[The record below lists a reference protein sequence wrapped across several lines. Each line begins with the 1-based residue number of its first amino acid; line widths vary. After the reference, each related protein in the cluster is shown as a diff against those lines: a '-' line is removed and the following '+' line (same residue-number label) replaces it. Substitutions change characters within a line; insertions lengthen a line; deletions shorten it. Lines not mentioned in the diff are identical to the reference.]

1 MGGIYN
7 KMKKK
12 NTGIKWIIAI
22 IVIGVIAAVMIPRLG
37 KAKDVAGDEI
47 EVKTGNIKTYY
58 SFSGSIEAKNR
69 QIVFADQPIQISE
82 FKVKAGDMVKK
93 DDVLYKT
100 NRGVN
105 IKSEIDGEV
114 LEIYVEE
121 DEQIAPGTK
130 IIEIVDY
137 EDLQLKVKV
146 DEYDLKSINIDQ
158 LADVTIHALNKDF
171 EGKITDIAK
180 EGIYV
185 NGVTFFNTTIS
196 IVNEGDILVGMS
208 AEAKV
213 LNQTSDNAPILP
225 MTAIKFK
232 EDNTPYVNIK
242 NDRILDEVELEIG
255 ITDGINAEIK
265 SGLSVGDKIFVPK
278 SNVVRF
284 GPPEGMRSSN
294 GVNQ

>member
-1 MGGIYN
+1 
-7 KMKKK
+7 MKKK
-12 NTGIKWIIAI
+12 NTGIKWVIALII
-22 IVIGVIAAVMIPRLG
+22 IGVIAATMIPRLK
-37 KAKDVAGDEI
+37 KAKNVAGDEI
-47 EVKTGNIKTYY
+47 EVKTGSIKTYY

-69 QIVFADQPIQISE
+69 QMIFADQPIQISE
-82 FKVKAGDMVKK
+82 FKFKAGDIVAK

-100 NRGVN
+100 NRGLN

-114 LEIYVEE
+114 LEVYVEE

-137 EDLQLKVKV
+137 KELQLKVKV
-146 DEYDLKSINIDQ
+146 DEYDLKSIKIDQ

-171 EGKITDIAK
+171 EGTITDIAK
-180 EGIYV
+180 EGIYM

-213 LNQTSDNAPILP
+213 LNQTSENTPILP
-225 MTAIKFK
+225 MSAIKFK
-232 EDNTPYVNIK
+232 EDNSPYVNTKI
-242 NDRILDEVELEIG
+242 DGVLSELGLEIG

-265 SGLSVGDKIFVPK
+265 SGLKVGDKIFIPK

-284 GPPEGMRSSN
+284 GPPEGMRSGN
-294 GVNQ
+294 GGKQ

>member
-1 MGGIYN
+1 
-7 KMKKK
+7 MKKK
-12 NTGIKWIIAI
+12 NTGMKWIIAI
-22 IVIGVIAAVMIPRLG
+22 VIIGVIAAVMIPRLT
-37 KAKDVAGDEI
+37 KAKDVAGDEV
-47 EVKTGNIKTYY
+47 EVKTGSIKTYY

-69 QIVFADQPIQISE
+69 QTVFADQPIQISE
-82 FKVKAGDMVKK
+82 LMVKAGDMVVK

-114 LEIYVEE
+114 LEVYVEE

-130 IIEIVDY
+130 IIDVVDY
-137 EDLQLKVKV
+137 KDLQLKVKV

-158 LADVTIHALNKDF
+158 IANVTIHALNKDF
-171 EGKITDIAK
+171 EGIITDIPK
-180 EGIYV
+180 EGVYM

-232 EDNTPYVNIK
+232 EDNTPYVNTK
-242 NDRILDEVELEIG
+242 VEGVLDEVELEIG

-278 SNVVRF
+278 SNIVRF
-284 GPPEGMRSSN
+284 GPPEGMRSN
-294 GVNQ
+294 GGGNQ

>member
-1 MGGIYN
+1 
-7 KMKKK
+7 MKKK
-12 NTGIKWIIAI
+12 NTGMKWIIAI
-22 IVIGVIAAVMIPRLG
+22 IIIGVIAAVMVPRLT
-37 KAKDVAGDEI
+37 KVKDVAGDEL
-47 EVKTGNIKTYY
+47 EVKTGSIKTYY

-82 FKVKAGDMVKK
+82 FKVKAGDIVAK

-105 IKSEIDGEV
+105 IKSEIDGEI

-130 IIEIVDY
+130 VIEVVDY
-137 EDLQLKVKV
+137 KDLQLKVKV
-146 DEYDLKSINIDQ
+146 DEYDLKSIKIDQ
-158 LADVTIHALNKDF
+158 TANVTIHALEKDF
-171 EGKITDIAK
+171 EGIITEISK
-180 EGIYV
+180 EGVYI
-185 NGVTFFNTTIS
+185 NGVTFFNTTIL
-196 IVNEGDILVGMS
+196 IQNEGDILVGMS

-232 EDNTPYVNIK
+232 EDNTPYVNTK
-242 NDRILDEVELEIG
+242 VDGVLDEVQLEIG

-265 SGLSVGDKIFVPK
+265 SGLKVGDKIFVPK
-278 SNVVRF
+278 SNTVRF
-284 GPPEGMRSSN
+284 GPPEGMRTGD

>member
-1 MGGIYN
+1 
-7 KMKKK
+7 MKRK
-12 NTGIKWIIAI
+12 NTGMKWIIAI
-22 IVIGVIAAVMIPRLG
+22 VIIGAIAAVMIPRLR
-37 KAKDVAGDEI
+37 KVKDVAGDEV
-47 EVKTGNIKTYY
+47 EVKTASIKTYY

-69 QIVFADQPIQISE
+69 QTVFADQPIQISE
-82 FKVKAGDMVKK
+82 LKVKAGDIVEK

-130 IIEIVDY
+130 IMEVVDY
-137 EDLQLKVKV
+137 KDLQLKVKV
-146 DEYDLKSINIDQ
+146 DEYDLKSIKTDQ
-158 LADVTIHALNKDF
+158 VANVTIHALNKDF
-171 EGKITDIAK
+171 EGTITDIAK
-180 EGIYV
+180 EGIYM

-196 IVNEGDILVGMS
+196 IENQGDILVGMS

-232 EDNTPYVNIK
+232 EDNTPYVNTK
-242 NDRILDEVELEIG
+242 VDGILNEVELEIG

-265 SGLSVGDKIFVPK
+265 SGLSVGDKIFVAK
-278 SNVVRF
+278 SNMVRF
-284 GPPEGMRSSN
+284 GPPEGMRTN
-294 GVNQ
+294 GGRNQ